1 MSQYTDRSYA
11 EELRVIRERLL
22 RMAGRVENM
31 IEQSMKALMD
41 RDAELAKATII
52 CDHDVNQD
60 EVDLDAMCLELLA
73 TRQPMASDLRFV
85 ILTMKMVTDLE
96 RIADLAVN
104 ICERVID
111 LARKPP
117 IGPFENISHMEV
129 LVRRMIHDSIDA
141 FVERDVE
148 KARAVIETDDE
159 VDDLYSTVF
168 RAILDIMRSDS
179 FVVHRGIKL
188 QSVAKY
194 LERIGD
200 HATNLAEQV
209 IQMIEGTDVR
219 HEGKLVEDT
228 P

>member
-31 IEQSMKALMD
+31 IEQSMKALME

-104 ICERVID
+104 ISERVID
-111 LARKPP
+111 LSRKPS
-117 IGPFENISHMEV
+117 IGPFENIAHMEI
-129 LVRRMIHDSIDA
+129 LVRRMIHNSIDA

-159 VDDLYSTVF
+159 VDELYSTVF
-168 RAILDIMRSDS
+168 RAILDTMRSDS

-200 HATNLAEQV
+200 HATNLAEQI

-219 HEGKLVEDT
+219 HEGKLVDDT